1 LDKVGFGQIAS
12 EGRAKI
18 PQKGDENMKNI
29 KDLTDELYRE
39 IKKQQKEID
48 NPALVLSIL
57 SELDF
62 FKNNVKD

>member
-1 LDKVGFGQIAS
+1 
-12 EGRAKI
+12 
-18 PQKGDENMKNI
+18 MKNI

-62 FKNNVKD
+62 FRDNVKD